1 MMRRA
6 LALAVAAAL
15 FMTGCASRADK
26 DSAGRTTAAES
37 SEPADGG
44 TSGGDADQ
52 KFGSLDSPCGKGTAK
67 VAAAEAGGS
76 PDTLRIGIANDRNST
91 FRPGLNSFFWDS
103 ANAFVKW
110 CNDQG
115 GVAGVPLEA
124 IDVDGKVLEVE
135 AAVAKSCSETFALV
149 GGGWTQDNLAFS
161 GKDGADFHKCK
172 LIAFAGFAVSS
183 DFAEANG
190 QVQPVPNTAHE
201 KPDGWLLEL
210 AKLYPEG
217 AKHLAVMYGTLPAI
231 EMVAD
236 QVVGVA
242 EATKKFGKVTKIS
255 YDALTPDFNLMAT
268 QVKDQKAGLVYY
280 AGEEKNFAKF
290 VQALDAADVDAV
302 VFADANQYD
311 AQVLEGIGATD
322 RDVLVRIAS
331 HPYEEADEF
340 PATQKL
346 VDVMKQ
352 FNPEGRVTSLT
363 AQSFSAMLLF
373 AQSAKQCAED
383 SGEITRECVL
393 AEGRKVT
400 SWDGGGLH
408 AEANPGENKPPTCSM
423 FVGIKNGKWVR
434 KFPELDSDADDGD
447 GFSCTGELQ
456 TLSGDFGEGKV
467 DPSRDDT
474 VG

>member
-26 DSAGRTTAAES
+26 DSA
-37 SEPADGG
+37 EPADGG

-124 IDVDGKVLEVE
+124 VDVDGKVLEVE

-255 YDALTPDFNLMAT
+255 YDALRRTSPSSSRRSTRRMSTPSCSPTRTSTTPRYSRESA
-268 QVKDQKAGLVYY
+268 
-280 AGEEKNFAKF
+280 
-290 VQALDAADVDAV
+290 
-302 VFADANQYD
+302 
-311 AQVLEGIGATD
+311 
-322 RDVLVRIAS
+322 RPIA
-331 HPYEEADEF
+331 
-340 PATQKL
+340 
-346 VDVMKQ
+346 
-352 FNPEGRVTSLT
+352 
-363 AQSFSAMLLF
+363 
-373 AQSAKQCAED
+373 
-383 SGEITRECVL
+383 
-393 AEGRKVT
+393 
-400 SWDGGGLH
+400 
-408 AEANPGENKPPTCSM
+408 TCSYGSTRIPTKRLM
-423 FVGIKNGKWVR
+423 SSQRHRSW
-434 KFPELDSDADDGD
+434 S
-447 GFSCTGELQ
+447 T
-456 TLSGDFGEGKV
+456 
-467 DPSRDDT
+467 
-474 VG
+474 